1 MAHNKAWSC
10 KNAVLSGGY
19 GATNTPEASR
29 DVMHVHEMCE
39 IYCVWRG
46 SGYYITEGAR
56 HKLEPGK
63 LLLMRPGEAHKS
75 SCNKGSLYER
85 VSIHFLPSVVDS
97 IDPER
102 RLLRPFF
109 DRPLGERN
117 VYTRNVLSQTSVYEN
132 LKRLNVEGFG
142 NDELCLRVLTSLFA
156 ILSDL
161 CDVFDSEKTAKQD
174 ENSFIMREVVEY
186 INNNLSGYLSLDSI
200 CEKFFLSRS
209 NLNKSFKYATG
220 STVWEY
226 ITLKRLNAARRYIS
240 EGATAAVAATE
251 SGFRDY
257 STFYRAHIKEFGTP
271 PTSR

>member
-1 MAHNKAWSC
+1 MSYKNGWSC
-10 KNAVLSGGY
+10 NNDMLSGGY
-19 GATNTPEASR
+19 GVTNVPEQSK
-29 DVMHVHEMCE
+29 DVLHVHEMCE

-85 VSIHFLPSVVDS
+85 VSIHFLPSAVDA
-97 IDPER
+97 IDPEHK
-102 RLLRPFF
+102 LLRPFF
-109 DRPLGERN
+109 DRPLGKRN
-117 VYTRNVLSQTSVYEN
+117 VYTRNVLSQTAVYEN
-132 LKRLNVEGFG
+132 LKRLNVEGLG
-142 NDELCLRVLTSLFA
+142 NDEHCLRVRTSLFA

-161 CDVFDSEKTAKQD
+161 CDVFDSGENCEQD
-174 ENSFIMREVVEY
+174 ENSLFMREIVDYV
-186 INNNLSGYLSLDSI
+186 NNNLAAHLSLDSI
-200 CEKFFLSRS
+200 CEKFFISRS

-226 ITLKRLNAARRYIS
+226 ITLKRLNTARRYIA
-240 EGATAAVAATE
+240 EGATAAVAASE
-251 SGFRDY
+251 SGFGDY